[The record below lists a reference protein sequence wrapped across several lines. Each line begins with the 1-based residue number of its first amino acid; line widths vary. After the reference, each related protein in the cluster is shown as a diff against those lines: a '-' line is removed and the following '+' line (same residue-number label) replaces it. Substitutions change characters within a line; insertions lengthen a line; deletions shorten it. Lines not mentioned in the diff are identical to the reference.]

1 MGALQ
6 AQTGPVQP
14 RANTRPRVGRLSPL
28 RLVQPTVCGRAHAL
42 IGHARV
48 AFIHINNI
56 NLIAREK
63 TDNSVCTDVQKA
75 MYTKKLLRKR
85 EKSRKGLTQIFYT
98 SLKRLLTCAHT
109 THAVG
114 PAKGYFFMC
123 VHNSCC

>member
-42 IGHARV
+42 IGHACV
-48 AFIHINNI
+48 AFTHINNI

-63 TDNSVCTDVQKA
+63 RNNSVCTDVQKA

-85 EKSRKGLTQIFYT
+85 EKVQKGLARFFYA
-98 SLKRLLTCAHT
+98 SLNAPF
-109 THAVG
+109 HARTKVDHSIYTL
-114 PAKGYFFMC
+114 PVNA
-123 VHNSCC
+123 